1 MLTKIILAILLTVF
15 IGCNE
20 QKVDTKNEGQ
30 KLMQLSREWSKSA
43 STDSLEKTMSYWA
56 DDAVFMSSGQPTLN
70 GKKEIRGMVERSA
83 KIPGFNIS
91 WEPLTVSVS
100 ESGDMAYMIE
110 QNKVTVND
118 SLGRQIIK
126 YGKGVTIWKKD
137 DKGAWKNVVEVAF
150 EEPTQKQ

>member
-1 MLTKIILAILLTVF
+1 MQSKIIVAVLLIVF
-15 IGCNE
+15 IGCSE
-20 QKVDTKNEGQ
+20 QKVDTKREGE

-43 STDSLEKTMSYWA
+43 STDSLEKTISYWA

-91 WEPLTVSVS
+91 WEPLSVSVS

-110 QNKVTVND
+110 QNQITMND
-118 SLGRQIIK
+118 SLGRPIVK

-137 DKGAWKNVVEVAF
+137 DKGAWKNVVEVAI
-150 EEPTQKQ
+150 EDPTQKQ